1 MSIPMSIPTERQLKA
16 PRVIQRME
24 QGETVFVIKANAE
37 ECEDQGWA
45 EAQPGGGYRLTA
57 EGRRI
62 LKAGINEVE
71 GD

>member
-1 MSIPMSIPTERQLKA
+1 MSIPTEGQLKA
-16 PRVIQRME
+16 LHVIDRFE
-24 QGETVFVIKANAE
+24 QGESVWLNTPNAE

-62 LKAGINEVE
+62 LKAGVNEV
-71 GD
+71 DWD

>member
-1 MSIPMSIPTERQLKA
+1 MSSPTERQLKA
-16 PRVIQRME
+16 LRVIERLE
-24 QGETVFVIKANAE
+24 QGETVFLNTQDAE

-57 EGRRI
+57 KGRQK
-62 LKAGINEVE
+62 LEAGINDVE